1 MRRLR
6 IVIATL
12 MLAVLL
18 APVFTGVSLA
28 QNPNE
33 DCPTGTTLVAKFNWA
48 GDLGYVFE
56 KPLGND
62 DVVTITGD
70 ETGGTW
76 ESLFGIA
83 YVILKGGSGTYI
95 YPNDNFTEPYDPLA
109 LSGSFSKNDLP
120 LVGSGNHPDISNIQ
134 FCAGE
139 QGTIIIR
146 KEASFES
153 ATQFAFESN
162 VPGHVSFS
170 LVDDGSGSGD
180 TITFPGLAP
189 GPYTVT
195 ELVPSGWKLNSIACS
210 WSGESEVVLDLSGW
224 ASIDLA
230 ADDTVECTFTNDPD
244 PGTII
249 IQKFT
254 DPPGLDEFNFGFTD
268 DIADPNGF
276 ELSDGEQKVF
286 SGVEPGTYTV
296 TEIDPG
302 QTLADAFSLSELV
315 CEDSDAEG
323 TPSEANLN
331 QGQATINLDPG
342 ETVTCSFTNKK
353 DEGTAITLA
362 SLTAKAG
369 VGAVKLEWET
379 GTEVDNAGF
388 NLYRATAPGGPFT
401 KVNAALIAAEGDP
414 VAGASYSFLDQRLL
428 PATYYYKLEDVDFNG
443 VTTLHGPVSATVLPR
458 FRRPAYRPTLPGF

>member
-1 MRRLR
+1 MLFTL
-6 IVIATL
+6 ICFLFAVEDLDTSYYAWNFFDDDASQTSAAYDAELVIA
-12 MLAVLL
+12 
-18 APVFTGVSLA
+18 
-28 QNPNE
+28 
-33 DCPTGTTLVAKFNWA
+33 CP
-48 GDLGYVFE
+48 
-56 KPLGND
+56 
-62 DVVTITGD
+62 
-70 ETGGTW
+70 ETG
-76 ESLFGIA
+76 A
-83 YVILKGGSGTYI
+83 
-95 YPNDNFTEPYDPLA
+95 
-109 LSGSFSKNDLP
+109 
-120 LVGSGNHPDISNIQ
+120 
-134 FCAGE
+134 
-139 QGTIIIR
+139 IIIH
-146 KEASFES
+146 KQASFES
-153 ATQFAFESN
+153 DRQFGFSST
-162 VPGHVSFS
+162 VPGHGSFS

-180 TITFPGLAP
+180 TITFLGLAP

-195 ELVPSGWKLNSIACS
+195 ELVPSGWELNSIVCS
-210 WSGESEVVLDLSGW
+210 WSGESQVELNISAGQ
-224 ASIDLA
+224 ASIGLA
-230 ADDTVECTFTNDPD
+230 ANDTVECTFTNDPH
-244 PGTII
+244 PGTIV

-254 DPPGLDEFNFGFTD
+254 DPSGLGGFYFGFTD

-276 ELSDGEQKVF
+276 ELSDGEEKVF
-286 SGVEPGTYTV
+286 SEVEPGTYAV

-302 QTLADAFSLSELV
+302 ETLADAFSLSELV
-315 CEDSDAEG
+315 CEDSDTEG
-323 TPSEANLN
+323 TPSEWNLG
-331 QGQATINLDPG
+331 QGLATINLDPG

-388 NLYRATAPGGPFT
+388 NLYRATAPGGPYI